1 MAKSPTG
8 IIPEFLLFPARLPQ
22 VIQFLVRLP
31 IEGDDKV
38 DLLVGWAKAVGV
50 TLNASQRNT
59 VRQSGTDYSGVA
71 PAT

>member
-8 IIPEFLLFPARLPQ
+8 IVPEALMFPARLPQ

-38 DLLVGWAKAVGV
+38 ELLVGWAKAVGV
-50 TLNASQRNT
+50 TLNAAQRNT
-59 VRQSGTDYSGVA
+59 VRQSGVDYSGVA